1 MQEATIHVCQCPL
14 CRRSDPHP
22 DQQLHHRMNLLL
34 GRMDEQQRRWYVGL
48 ESMRIGHSGD
58 ALLSQITGLNVETI
72 RRGRQELE
80 NDLEDRPA
88 DRVRREGGGR
98 PSVEKKTPPS
108 SRT

>member
-1 MQEATIHVCQCPL
+1 MQEATIHVCQCPV

-34 GRMDEQQRRWYVGL
+34 SRMDEQQRRWYVGL
-48 ESMRIGHSGD
+48 ESMRMGHGGD
-58 ALLSQITGLNVETI
+58 VLLSEITGLNVETI

-80 NDLEDRPA
+80 NYLEDRPA

-98 PSVEKKTPPS
+98 PSVEKKIPPS